1 MDNQNPSDSQK
12 HNNSLNSETEFTKHN
27 NPIKTLQNQGGKH
40 YQGFVIQPAEFIIKN
55 KLRFAE
61 GNVIKYTLRH
71 RGKNGAEDIKKAI
84 HYLKM
89 ILELEYGE

>member
-1 MDNQNPSDSQK
+1 MDSKDTRNSQ
-12 HNNSLNSETEFTKHN
+12 EHN